1 MKFLPIGCIV
11 ELVEGYSRVYA
22 AEAGARGVIEGRL
35 QEEGFDY
42 YQIVWDKE
50 DPKVNGQENG
60 LVDCHHVRPIKEVAD
75 ADREKDFNFSRKVG
89 QKILSDD
96 SITAFLT
103 IVVKDGNIPYIVT
116 DAKTPIDA
124 LKLIPDIVAIAAQLT
139 ETCVD
144 STIKAYET
152 IERLK
157 DAQDVLDLLDGLED
171 DDLGS
176 NN

>member
-1 MKFLPIGCIV
+1 MKFLPIGSVI

-22 AEAGARGVIEGRL
+22 AEAGARGMIEGRL

-42 YQIVWDKE
+42 YQVIWDKE
-50 DPKVNGQENG
+50 DPKVNGQEDG
-60 LVDCHHVRPIKEVAD
+60 LVDCHHVRPIKEPANKG
-75 ADREKDFNFSRKVG
+75 REKDFIFSRKIA
-89 QKILSDD
+89 QKIIADD

-103 IVVKDGNIPYIVT
+103 IVVKDGGLPYIVT
-116 DAKTPIDA
+116 DAKSPIDA

-144 STIKAYET
+144 STIKAYDT

-157 DAQDVLDLLDGLED
+157 DAKETLDFLKEFED
-171 DDLGS
+171 EDFGS
-176 NN
+176 GN